1 MKVLAAKGA
10 RCPKED
16 KPREYITDTEPVDV
30 PDDSTYYRRL
40 IADGSLVLV
49 QQSNGQERIESSSV
63 IPAASGISQKDS
75 EQVGMTKKGGKG

>member
-16 KPREYITDTEPVDV
+16 KPREYITDSEPVDV

-40 IADGSLVLV
+40 IADGSL
-49 QQSNGQERIESSSV
+49 IEYRSDMSD
-63 IPAASGISQKDS
+63 KTYS
-75 EQVGMTKKGGKG
+75 EKEKGGKK